1 MVAKLDHC
9 WMSPRL
15 WKSQMLHRSSCSLS
29 WTQGSMRRALCIPSL
44 KLKFT
49 WIQEVFFLFDVKP
62 NNSCHFVWT
71 ILSKKALKWV
81 PFRVMIFI
89 AIDIVRNARGARE
102 RYNFGPQAYPKELK
116 QEYVKAALVFLPQ
129 PSAWLL
135 TQRATF
141 VPDMCPAWDLVAA
154 FCLTT
159 PSGALHN
166 VVQPNP
172 LKALVH
178 QKNTQTLMQHN
189 SCCKDQIQEIV
200 PLINRQMSNKG
211 KNNYKDDFTHNEQAG

>member
-1 MVAKLDHC
+1 
-9 WMSPRL
+9 MSPRL

-71 ILSKKALKWV
+71 ILSKK
-81 PFRVMIFI
+81 
-89 AIDIVRNARGARE
+89 
-102 RYNFGPQAYPKELK
+102 NFEVGSFPCYDFHCNRHCQECKRSKRKIQLQPQAFPKILK

-172 LKALVH
+172 LKALGHLKTFKLLCNIILVAR
-178 QKNTQTLMQHN
+178 TQ
-189 SCCKDQIQEIV
+189 
-200 PLINRQMSNKG
+200 
-211 KNNYKDDFTHNEQAG
+211 YKKLYP

>member
-15 WKSQMLHRSSCSLS
+15 CKSQMLHRSSCSLS

-81 PFRVMIFI
+81 PFHVMIFI

-102 RYNFGPQAYPKELK
+102 RYNFSRKLFLKYWSKNMLKPHLCSCPSPAPGFSHKE
-116 QEYVKAALVFLPQ
+116 Q
-129 PSAWLL
+129 LL
-135 TQRATF
+135 SPT
-141 VPDMCPAWDLVAA
+141 C
-154 FCLTT
+154 
-159 PSGALHN
+159 
-166 VVQPNP
+166 
-172 LKALVH
+172 
-178 QKNTQTLMQHN
+178 
-189 SCCKDQIQEIV
+189 V
-200 PLINRQMSNKG
+200 PLEI
-211 KNNYKDDFTHNEQAG
+211 

>member
-1 MVAKLDHC
+1 
-9 WMSPRL
+9 
-15 WKSQMLHRSSCSLS
+15 MLHRSSCSLS

-81 PFRVMIFI
+81 PFHVMIFI
-89 AIDIVRNARGARE
+89 AIDIVMNAIGARE
-102 RYNFGPQAYPKELK
+102 RYNFRAQAFPKILK
-116 QEYVKAALVFLPQ
+116 QEYFKAALVFLPQ

-172 LKALVH
+172 LKALGHLKTLKLLCNIILVAR
-178 QKNTQTLMQHN
+178 TQ
-189 SCCKDQIQEIV
+189 
-200 PLINRQMSNKG
+200 
-211 KNNYKDDFTHNEQAG
+211 YKKLYP

>member
-1 MVAKLDHC
+1 MSFCMNHSFQKSFEVGSFPCYDFHC
-9 WMSPRL
+9 NRHCQEC
-15 WKSQMLHRSSCSLS
+15 KRSK
-29 WTQGSMRRALCIPSL
+29 R
-44 KLKFT
+44 K
-49 WIQEVFFLFDVKP
+49 IQLQ
-62 NNSCHFVWT
+62 
-71 ILSKKALKWV
+71 
-81 PFRVMIFI
+81 
-89 AIDIVRNARGARE
+89 
-102 RYNFGPQAYPKELK
+102 PQAFPKILK

-172 LKALVH
+172 LKALGH
-178 QKNTQTLMQHN
+178 LKNTQTLMQHN
-189 SCCKDQIQEIV
+189 SCCKNPIQKIV
-200 PLINRQMSNKG
+200 PLINRQIPNKQTQG
-211 KNNYKDDFTHNEQAG
+211 